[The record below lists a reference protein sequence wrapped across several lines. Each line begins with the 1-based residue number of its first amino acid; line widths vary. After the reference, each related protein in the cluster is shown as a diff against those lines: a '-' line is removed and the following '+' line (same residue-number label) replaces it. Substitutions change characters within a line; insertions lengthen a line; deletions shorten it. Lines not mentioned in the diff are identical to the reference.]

1 MAIMLAV
8 AGAAY
13 LSMGERLEGFVLLA
27 ALIPVLG
34 IDVILEIRSQTALKK
49 LATNVEAKAR
59 VIRDG
64 REQEV
69 PSEMLVPGDLLLLGE
84 GDIVHADATVVSAS
98 NLAIDESQLTG
109 ESEPQTKRGKRG
121 EGDTRPTKNRAS
133 YAGSRVLAGHGI
145 SYVTATGAS
154 SQYGRIAGLVAE
166 AISDRTPLERKVAV
180 IVRWTATVG
189 VALSLGVFFLEL
201 FRGTP
206 PGRAFLYAIT
216 LAMAS
221 VGEEFVLVLTLF
233 LSVGAFRLS
242 RKGVLVRRI
251 NCVETLGSTTV
262 ICLDKTGT
270 LTAGSYELGVHV
282 PLANDLSE
290 MELLQSAVLACEPQA
305 RDSIEVVIVG
315 HCAEHGVDVAR
326 ILGEWRLVYDY
337 DFDSR
342 GKHMSHVWKRA
353 DGTGAMIVA
362 KGALEGILEHCTIES
377 GSRERAITRQCGTC
391 RTWNACSRRC
401 RSRLV
406 PRLADFTGMRA
417 HDERDLELY
426 GLLGFHDPVRPGVP
440 AAVAECQRAGVM
452 LKLITGDHPL
462 TAHAIADAT
471 GLAHR
476 EDGIITGPELD
487 RAGPELL
494 SDIVRKNSIFART
507 RPDQKYAIV
516 DALIRDG
523 RDRRD
528 DR

>member
-1 MAIMLAV
+1 MKATTRQATEGLTSAEARRRLEIYGRNLAVRHRPSKRLLEFAKLLLDPMAIMLAA
-8 AGAAY
+8 AGIAY
-13 LSMGERLEGFVLLA
+13 LLMGEQLEGAVLLA
-27 ALIPVLG
+27 ALVPVLG
-34 IDVILEIRSQTALKK
+34 IDVILEVRSQAALKK

-59 VIRDG
+59 IIRDG

-69 PSEMLVPGDLLLLGE
+69 HSEMLVPGDLLLLSE

-109 ESEPQTKRGKRG
+109 ESEPRIKRDQEHEENEAG
-121 EGDTRPTKNRAS
+121 EESRV
-133 YAGSRVLAGHGI
+133 YAGSRVLAGDGI

-154 SQYGRIAGLVAE
+154 SQYGRIAGLVAQ
-166 AISDRTPLERKVAV
+166 AISERTPLERKVAV

-189 VALSLGVFFLEL
+189 VALSIAVLFLEI

-270 LTAGSYELGVHV
+270 LTTGSYELGVHV
-282 PLANDLSE
+282 SLTTDLSE
-290 MELLQSAVLACEPQA
+290 MELLQFAVLACEPQA
-305 RDSIEVVIVG
+305 RDSIEAVIVE

-326 ILGEWRLVYDY
+326 ILGEWQLVYDY

-353 DGTGAMIVA
+353 DGTGAVIVA
-362 KGALEGILEHCTIES
+362 KGALEGVLEHCMIEGES
-377 GSRERAITRQCGTC
+377 GPPVGRLPSDRYRPLVRSRVISAPERTAIDARRVCPPF
-391 RTWNACSRRC
+391 WNAS
-401 RSRLV
+401 
-406 PRLADFTGMRA
+406 AA
-417 HDERDLELY
+417 
-426 GLLGFHDPVRPGVP
+426 RPK
-440 AAVAECQRAGVM
+440 RY
-452 LKLITGDHPL
+452 
-462 TAHAIADAT
+462 
-471 GLAHR
+471 
-476 EDGIITGPELD
+476 D
-487 RAGPELL
+487 R
-494 SDIVRKNSIFART
+494 
-507 RPDQKYAIV
+507 
-516 DALIRDG
+516 
-523 RDRRD
+523 
-528 DR
+528 